1 MFDRYDPRPDHDRER
16 SGLDRAR
23 GGRTGSDRPDSPDAE
38 TRTFSRDV
46 DLPLGAERELV
57 RVRDRY
63 YHLDA
68 RDVEMLATVGAFR
81 VVDAEDLPVRTPVI
95 GRARSRRAHSPLEA
109 SGLLERVRVDH
120 RGEHVVALSATGR
133 ELLERHRDHAP
144 GGARQAFYAG
154 VRKPRELTHDREVY
168 RAYRQLEP
176 SLRARGATVR
186 RVVLDY
192 ELKRD
197 YQQFL
202 QARNRGRADS
212 DGRPDRTADEV
223 AAWARAQGLP
233 YDDGHVRFPD
243 ARVEIQEADGRRT
256 HEDLEVVTRHY
267 RGAHAARAGRA
278 GVRVHH
284 ARGSGLAGGR
294 GGGAARAGRG
304 RRRGLAEEVTR

>member
-1 MFDRYDPRPDHDRER
+1 MFDRYDPRPDDDRER

-23 GGRTGSDRPDSPDAE
+23 GGRAGSDRTDTADDE
-38 TRTFSRDV
+38 VRTFSRDV
-46 DLPLGAERELV
+46 DLPLGADRELV
-57 RVRDRY
+57 RVRGRG

-68 RDVEMLATVGAFR
+68 RDLEILATVGAFR
-81 VVDAEDLPVRTPVI
+81 VIDAEDLPGRAPET
-95 GRARSRRAHSPLEA
+95 GRARPRHRRTPLEA

-120 RGEHVVALSATGR
+120 RGGQVVTLTVAGR
-133 ELLERHRDHAP
+133 DLLKRHRD
-144 GGARQAFYAG
+144 GTREDARQTFYAG

-176 SLRARGATVR
+176 ALRERGATVR

-202 QARNRGRADS
+202 QANNRGRGDS
-212 DGRPDRTADEV
+212 DGRPDRTADEI
-223 AAWARAQGLP
+223 AAWARAQALP
-233 YDDGHVRFPD
+233 YGDGHVRFPD
-243 ARVEIQEADGRRT
+243 VRVEIQEADGRRT

-294 GGGAARAGRG
+294 GGGAARGGRG
-304 RRRGLAEEVTR
+304 RLRGLADEVMR

>member
-16 SGLDRAR
+16 AGLDRAR
-23 GGRTGSDRPDSPDAE
+23 GGRTGSDRPDTADVE
-38 TRTFSRDV
+38 THTFSRDV

-57 RVRDRY
+57 RVRDRD
-63 YHLDA
+63 YHLNE

-81 VVDAEDLPVRTPVI
+81 VVDAEDLPSRALEI
-95 GRARSRRAHSPLEA
+95 GRARSRRRHAPLEA

-120 RGEHVVALSATGR
+120 RGGYVVALTAAGR
-133 ELLERHRDHAP
+133 ELLERHRDSAQT
-144 GGARQAFYAG
+144 GARQAFYAG

-176 SLRARGATVR
+176 SLLERGAAVR

-202 QARNRGRADS
+202 QARNRGRGDS
-212 DGRPDRTADEV
+212 DGRPDRTADEI
-223 AAWARAQGLP
+223 AAWARAQALP

-256 HEDLEVVTRHY
+256 HEDVEVVTRHY

-284 ARGSGLAGGR
+284 ARGGGLAGGR

>member
-1 MFDRYDPRPDHDRER
+1 MFDRYDPRPDHGRER

-23 GGRTGSDRPDSPDAE
+23 GRRTGSDRPDTADDQ

-46 DLPLGAERELV
+46 DLPLGAERELI
-57 RVRDRY
+57 RVRDRN

-68 RDVEMLATVGAFR
+68 RDLETLATVGAFR
-81 VVDAEDLPVRTPVI
+81 VVDAEDLPTRAPAI
-95 GRARSRRAHSPLEA
+95 GRARSRHAHTPLET

-120 RGEHVVALSATGR
+120 RGEHVVALTAAGR
-133 ELLERHRDHAP
+133 ELLERHRNSAHE
-144 GGARQAFYAG
+144 GARQAFYAG

-176 SLRARGATVR
+176 SLRERGAAVR

-202 QARNRGRADS
+202 QARNRGRGDS
-212 DGRPDRTADEV
+212 DGRPDRTADEI
-223 AAWARAQGLP
+223 AAWARAHGLP

-284 ARGSGLAGGR
+284 ARGSGLAGGC

-304 RRRGLAEEVTR
+304 RRRGLADEVLR

>member
-1 MFDRYDPRPDHDRER
+1 MFDRYDPRPAVDRER

-23 GGRTGSDRPDSPDAE
+23 CGRAGTDRPGIADGE
-38 TRTFSRDV
+38 TRIFSRDV
-46 DLPLGAERELV
+46 DLPLGDERQLV
-57 RVRDRY
+57 RVRDRD
-63 YHLDA
+63 YHLDE
-68 RDVEMLATVGAFR
+68 RDVEALATVGAFR
-81 VVDAEDLPVRTPVI
+81 VVDAEDLPGRALEI
-95 GRARSRRAHSPLEA
+95 GRAHSRRGHSPLEA

-120 RGEHVVALSATGR
+120 RGGFVVALTAAGR
-133 ELLERHRDHAP
+133 ELLEHHRDSAHA
-144 GGARQAFYAG
+144 GARQAFYAG
-154 VRKPRELTHDREVY
+154 VRKPRELAHDREVY

-176 SLRARGATVR
+176 TLRARGATVR

-202 QARNRGRADS
+202 QTRNRGRADS
-212 DGRPDRTADEV
+212 DGRPDRTADEI
-223 AAWARAQGLP
+223 AAWARAQALF
-233 YDDGHVRFPD
+233 YEDGHVRFPD

-256 HEDLEVVTRHY
+256 HEDLEVITRHY

-278 GVRVHH
+278 GLRVHH

-304 RRRGLAEEVTR
+304 HRRGLADEVMR